1 MANTRLSDLLQI
13 LVYLKVHDG
22 EKITSQR
29 LASSLNTNPSLVRS
43 MLVQLR
49 SAGLV
54 TSIKGKPHLVKD
66 LNQVTVFD
74 VNQAID
80 PEKGL
85 LQVDNNTSQVC
96 SVGIA
101 FPEVLEKH
109 YQEVQ
114 KIADEK
120 MKQITLQ
127 QLVDETNQ
135 SIKLHQKINN

>member
-29 LASSLNTNPSLVRS
+29 LASSLNTNPSLVRN

-49 SAGLV
+49 SAGLLE
-54 TSIKGKPHLVKD
+54 SIKGKPHLAKD
-66 LNQVTVFD
+66 LNEVSVFD
-74 VNQAID
+74 VYKVINPD
-80 PEKGL
+80 KGL
-85 LQVDNNTSQVC
+85 LQVDNNTSQEC

-109 YQEVQ
+109 YQ
-114 KIADEK
+114 
-120 MKQITLQ
+120 
-127 QLVDETNQ
+127 
-135 SIKLHQKINN
+135 

>member
-13 LVYLKVHDG
+13 LVYLKVHNG

-49 SAGLV
+49 SAGLLE
-54 TSIKGKPHLVKD
+54 SIKGKPHLAKD
-66 LNQVTVFD
+66 LNKVTVYD
-74 VNQAID
+74 VYEAID
-80 PEKGL
+80 PAKNL

-96 SVGIA
+96 SVGVA

-114 KIADEK
+114 RIAAEK
-120 MKQITLQ
+120 MKEVTVQ
-127 QLVDETNQ
+127 QLVDETNE
-135 SIKLHQKINN
+135 SIMLHQKFK

>member
-29 LASSLNTNPSLVRS
+29 LASSLNTNPSLVRN

-49 SAGLV
+49 SAGLLE
-54 TSIKGKPHLVKD
+54 SIKGKPHLAKD
-66 LNQVTVFD
+66 LNEVSVFD
-74 VNQAID
+74 VYKVIN
-80 PEKGL
+80 PGKGL
-85 LQVDNNTSQVC
+85 LQVDNNTSQEC

-114 KIADEK
+114 KIANDK
-120 MKQITLQ
+120 MQQIKLQ
-127 QLVDETNQ
+127 QLVDETSK
-135 SIKLHQKINN
+135 SIELHQKDL

>member
-29 LASSLNTNPSLVRS
+29 LASSLNTNPSLVRN

-49 SAGLV
+49 SAGLLE
-54 TSIKGKPHLVKD
+54 SIKGKPHLAKD
-66 LNQVTVFD
+66 LNEVSVFD
-74 VNQAID
+74 VYKVINPD
-80 PEKGL
+80 KGL
-85 LQVDNNTSQVC
+85 LQVDNNTSQEC

-114 KIADEK
+114 KIANDK
-120 MKQITLQ
+120 MQQIKLQ
-127 QLVDETNQ
+127 QLVDETSK
-135 SIKLHQKINN
+135 SIELHQKDL

>member
-13 LVYLKVHDG
+13 LVYLKVHEG

-49 SAGLV
+49 SAGLLE
-54 TSIKGKPHLVKD
+54 SIKGKPHLAKD
-66 LNQVTVFD
+66 LNKVTVYD
-74 VNQAID
+74 VYEAID
-80 PEKGL
+80 PTKNL

-96 SVGIA
+96 SVGVA

-114 KIADEK
+114 KIAAEK
-120 MKQITLQ
+120 MKEVTVQ
-127 QLVDETNQ
+127 QLVDETNEN
-135 SIKLHQKINN
+135 IMLHQKFK